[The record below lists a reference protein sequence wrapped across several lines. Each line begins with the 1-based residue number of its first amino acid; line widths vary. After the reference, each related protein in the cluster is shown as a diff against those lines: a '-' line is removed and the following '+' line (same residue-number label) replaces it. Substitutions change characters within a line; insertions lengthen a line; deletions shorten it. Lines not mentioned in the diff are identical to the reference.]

1 MKQVSHGNRYCR
13 IVMSDSGFSD
23 EFLALEDWFKSDDTW
38 VFRGQ
43 ASIRWSLTN
52 TLERKYKE
60 QVCREFNTTNAKMTP
75 KEGLADWLSNSDDYV
90 MNQLESIEKQLIKRF
105 KESIGEDCEEDPSLV
120 KYMSLMQHYG
130 MPTRL
135 LDFTR
140 SPNIALFFALNNQ
153 GEADKGTNRV
163 VLAINTHT
171 IEEWV
176 KPYKKQLLESDGCAD
191 SDVELKLADKL
202 VLNAKSEM
210 ALKHRWYPIRME
222 GNNLRMIAQKGLF
235 MMPLRV
241 GTMDHDLAET
251 MGYEYNPHE
260 ATCMSFEEFAALSA
274 DEKSR
279 IAVVSIEFPISVDNN
294 ARSILEAKRITWERL
309 FPDKLLIDYLKDD
322 IV

>member
-1 MKQVSHGNRYCR
+1 MKEIDHKNKR
-13 IVMSDSGFSD
+13 IRIELSDKRFCE
-23 EFLALEDWFKSDDTW
+23 EFLALEDWLKLDAAW

-43 ASIRWSLTN
+43 ASINWTLTN
-52 TLERKYKE
+52 TLERKYKARE
-60 QVCREFNTTNAKMTP
+60 LGEFNTISPKMTA
-75 KEGLADWLSNSDDYV
+75 KDGLTDFLSNSDDHI
-90 MNQLESIEKQLIKRF
+90 MNYLESIEKQLIKRF
-105 KESIGEDCEEDPSLV
+105 KESIGEDCAEDTSFV

-140 SPNIALFFALNNQ
+140 SPNIALFFALNSQ
-153 GEADKGTNRV
+153 GEADKGTRRV
-163 VLAINTHT
+163 VWAINTRT

-176 KPYKKQLLESDGCAD
+176 KPYKKQMLENDGCAE
-191 SDVELKLADKL
+191 SDIELKLADKL
-202 VLNAKSEM
+202 VLDAKSEM

-260 ATCMSFEEFAALSA
+260 LIRMSFKQFTALST

-279 IAVVSIEFPISVDNN
+279 IAVASIEFPISADNN
-294 ARSILEAKRITWERL
+294 AHSILESQRISWDRL
-309 FPDKLLIDYLKDD
+309 FPDKVLIDHLKDE